1 MTVKSQNSSSQ
12 QGDDRAE
19 YLARK
24 KFFDHMITIYGR
36 NPVIEALRDPQL
48 HIYKLHL
55 AKSNRD
61 SSTVRELKD
70 LAAKR
75 DIEVAVH
82 SREQLARLS
91 RNSKQDQGVAC
102 DIYCP
107 GFQPYQESLDRLT
120 QSSSNENPCI
130 IALDSVTNPQ
140 NLGMIIRSVT
150 ASPAYGLLLPS
161 KGSAAISPLVIKASA
176 GTAFKGTILSCD
188 DLQKSLK
195 EFQNRGFK
203 LCTLTSHNATP
214 ITNFNPSEPTI
225 FILGNETHG
234 VSQSIMDM
242 SDYRISIPMA
252 NGVESLNVAVT
263 AALVAFNLL

>member
-1 MTVKSQNSSSQ
+1 MSRKSGNSNTQ
-12 QGDDRAE
+12 HGEDRAE

-36 NPVIEALRDPQL
+36 NPVIEALRDPELQ
-48 HIYKLHL
+48 IYRLHL

-61 SSTVRELKD
+61 SSVVRELKD

-75 DIEVAVH
+75 NIEVALH
-82 SREQLARLS
+82 SREQLSRIS

-107 GFQPYQESLDRLT
+107 GFQPYRECLDNLE
-120 QSSSNENPCI
+120 QPSNSKNISI

-176 GTAFKGTILSCD
+176 GTAFKGNILSCN
-188 DLQKSLK
+188 DLEQSLK
-195 EFQNRGFK
+195 EFQKRGFK

-214 ITNFNPSEPTI
+214 ITDFNPNEPTI

-234 VSQSIMDM
+234 VSQRIMDM
-242 SDYRISIPMA
+242 SDYRICIPMA

-263 AALVAFNLL
+263 AALVAFNL

>member
-1 MTVKSQNSSSQ
+1 MSKKSGNAQNNQ
-12 QGDDRAE
+12 DRPE

-24 KFFDHMITIYGR
+24 KKFDHMITIYGR
-36 NPVIEALRDPQL
+36 NPVLEVLRDPSLQ
-48 HIYKLHL
+48 IYRLHL

-75 DIEVAVH
+75 DIEVALH
-82 SREQLARLS
+82 SREQLSRIS
-91 RNSKQDQGVAC
+91 RNNKQDQGVAC

-107 GFQPYQESLDRLT
+107 GFQPYQEALKDLKNLSTADNL
-120 QSSSNENPCI
+120 CI

-176 GTAFKGTILSCD
+176 GTAFKGNILSCD
-188 DLQKSLK
+188 DLEDSLK
-195 EFQNRGFK
+195 EFQKRGFK

-214 ITNFNPSEPTI
+214 IKDFSAKDPI
-225 FILGNETHG
+225 VFILGNETHG
-234 VSQSIMDM
+234 VRQSIMEM
-242 SDYRISIPMA
+242 SDYRISIPME

-263 AALVAFNLL
+263 AALVAFNL

>member
-1 MTVKSQNSSSQ
+1 MSKKSGNAQNNQ
-12 QGDDRAE
+12 DRPE

-24 KFFDHMITIYGR
+24 KIFDHMITIYGR
-36 NPVIEALRDPQL
+36 NPVLEVLRDPSLQ
-48 HIYKLHL
+48 IYRLHL

-61 SSTVRELKD
+61 SSTVRELKY

-75 DIEVAVH
+75 DIEVALH
-82 SREQLARLS
+82 SREQLSRIS
-91 RNSKQDQGVAC
+91 RNNKQDQGVAC

-107 GFQPYQESLDRLT
+107 GFQPYQEALKDLKNLSTADNL
-120 QSSSNENPCI
+120 CI

-176 GTAFKGTILSCD
+176 GTAFKGNILSCD
-188 DLQKSLK
+188 DLEDSLK
-195 EFQNRGFK
+195 EFQKRGFK

-214 ITNFNPSEPTI
+214 IKDFSAKDPI
-225 FILGNETHG
+225 VFILGNETHG
-234 VSQSIMDM
+234 VRQSIMDI
-242 SDYRISIPMA
+242 SDYRISIPMK

-263 AALVAFNLL
+263 AALIAFNL

>member
-1 MTVKSQNSSSQ
+1 MSKKSGNAQNNQ
-12 QGDDRAE
+12 DRPE

-24 KFFDHMITIYGR
+24 KIFDHMITIYGR
-36 NPVIEALRDPQL
+36 NPVLEVLRDPSLQ
-48 HIYKLHL
+48 IYRLHL

-75 DIEVAVH
+75 DIEVALH
-82 SREQLARLS
+82 SREQLSRIS
-91 RNSKQDQGVAC
+91 RNNKQDQGVAC

-107 GFQPYQESLDRLT
+107 GFQPYQEALKDLKNLSTADNL
-120 QSSSNENPCI
+120 CI

-176 GTAFKGTILSCD
+176 GTAFKGNILSCD
-188 DLQKSLK
+188 DLEDSLK
-195 EFQNRGFK
+195 EFQKRGFK

-214 ITNFNPSEPTI
+214 IKDFSAKDPI
-225 FILGNETHG
+225 VFILGNETHG
-234 VSQSIMDM
+234 VRQSIMEM
-242 SDYRISIPMA
+242 SDYRISIPME

-263 AALVAFNLL
+263 AALVAFNL

>member
-1 MTVKSQNSSSQ
+1 MTKKSGNAQNNQ
-12 QGDDRAE
+12 DRPE

-24 KFFDHMITIYGR
+24 KIFDHMITIYGR
-36 NPVIEALRDPQL
+36 NPVLEVLRDPSLQ
-48 HIYKLHL
+48 IYRLHL

-75 DIEVAVH
+75 DIEVALH
-82 SREQLARLS
+82 SREQLSRIS
-91 RNSKQDQGVAC
+91 RNNKQDQGVAC

-107 GFQPYQESLDRLT
+107 GFQPYQEALKDLKNLSTADNL
-120 QSSSNENPCI
+120 CI

-176 GTAFKGTILSCD
+176 GTAFKGNILSCD
-188 DLQKSLK
+188 NLEDSLK
-195 EFQNRGFK
+195 EFQKRGFK

-214 ITNFNPSEPTI
+214 IKDFSAKDPI
-225 FILGNETHG
+225 VFILGNETHG
-234 VSQSIMDM
+234 VRQSIMEM
-242 SDYRISIPMA
+242 SDYRISIPME

-263 AALVAFNLL
+263 AALVAFNL

>member
-1 MTVKSQNSSSQ
+1 MSKKSGNAQNNQ
-12 QGDDRAE
+12 DRPE

-24 KFFDHMITIYGR
+24 KKFDHMITIYGR
-36 NPVIEALRDPQL
+36 NPVLEVLRDPSLQ
-48 HIYKLHL
+48 IYRLHL

-75 DIEVAVH
+75 DIEVALH
-82 SREQLARLS
+82 SREQLSRIS
-91 RNSKQDQGVAC
+91 RNNKQDQGVAC

-107 GFQPYQESLDRLT
+107 GFQPYQEALKDLKNLSTADNL
-120 QSSSNENPCI
+120 CI

-176 GTAFKGTILSCD
+176 GTAFKGNILSCD
-188 DLQKSLK
+188 DLEDSLK
-195 EFQNRGFK
+195 EFQKLGFK
-203 LCTLTSHNATP
+203 LCTLTSHNATHIKDFSAKEP
-214 ITNFNPSEPTI
+214 IV

-234 VSQSIMDM
+234 VRQSIMDI
-242 SDYRISIPMA
+242 SDYRISIPME

-263 AALVAFNLL
+263 AALVAFNL

>member
-1 MTVKSQNSSSQ
+1 MTGKSGNSYMQ
-12 QGDDRAE
+12 QGEDRAE

-36 NPVIEALRDPQL
+36 NPVIEALRDPEL
-48 HIYKLHL
+48 PIYKLHL

-61 SSTVRELKD
+61 STTITELMA

-75 DIEVAVH
+75 DIEVAFH
-82 SREQLARLS
+82 SREQLARIS

-107 GFQPYQESLDRLT
+107 GLQPYQALLDGLT
-120 QSSSNENPCI
+120 ELSNSNNPHI

-176 GTAFKGTILSCD
+176 GTAFKSTILSCD
-188 DLQKSLK
+188 NLEKSLV
-195 EFQNRGFK
+195 EFQKRGFK
-203 LCTLTSHNATP
+203 LCSLTSHNATP
-214 ITNFNPSEPTI
+214 IADFNPSEPTV
-225 FILGNETHG
+225 FILGNETRG
-234 VSQSIMDM
+234 VSQSILDI
-242 SDYRISIPMA
+242 SDYRVSIPMA

-263 AALVAFNLL
+263 AALVAFNL